1 MPPPPNRMP
10 QQKQTSVHRNITTIT
25 TVKVVWYKRHR
36 SAHNDLRRSTL
47 QLPCRYIRQV
57 AACVAKLVLGCTL
70 DPILEEG
77 EVVANQQW
85 YHSKE
90 RRWFP
95 AIVTIALSVTIR
107 PQFAIECLRRSN
119 QQGHFWGKI
128 WGGCKPNLNAVWK
141 RYRDVICKRNAVDI
155 VCLFST
161 VHKRDRHCQTGHGMV
176 TSIPF

>member
-1 MPPPPNRMP
+1 MRRKVGPG
-10 QQKQTSVHRNITTIT
+10 VHVGPHFGGRGGRSESAM
-25 TVKVVWYKRHR
+25 VPFERAKVVSCNCDH
-36 SAHNDLRRSTL
+36 
-47 QLPCRYIRQV
+47 C
-57 AACVAKLVLGCTL
+57 
-70 DPILEEG
+70 
-77 EVVANQQW
+77 
-85 YHSKE
+85 
-90 RRWFP
+90 
-95 AIVTIALSVTIR
+95 AICNIR